1 MIDMPFLTR
10 TRTADRHLGM
20 MRRAWPVAASLQM
33 LMAASSAF
41 AQPTSMP
48 PVQPAP
54 TDTNAEAEQESPVG
68 KGDATRAWL
77 GAQAS
82 RKQAS
87 ATRQTL
93 SGPVLSAV
101 HERYVKSFAQP
112 VEPTPIRADM
122 PPSSR

>member
-68 KGDATRAWL
+68 KG
-77 GAQAS
+77 AQAS